1 MEIRTILHPT
11 DFSDSA
17 RPAFERA
24 LYVARKAEA
33 ELQLMHVTETF
44 GSDPIRGAFD
54 ARIDEQAFYTT
65 MFARADEQMKRLQG
79 EAEEKGVRAK
89 RIHAH
94 GQIPSQAILDYAADQ
109 KPDLI
114 IMGTHGR
121 RGFRRMVAGSVAMEI
136 VRRADAPVMTVPSR
150 SREPW
155 DRPVSR
161 MMVPVDFSMH
171 ARTALECAMSL
182 AHRFGAH
189 LHILHVIEK
198 PVFPAFYDASV
209 EMMFGNMKSMLDE
222 AAAELARV
230 VRDLDGPEVP
240 FSIEVVQGH
249 AIEAILDVASAQAVD
264 LVVLSTHGLTGVS
277 KFFLG
282 SVSERVIRMA
292 SISTLRIRTVAA
304 PDARSIEAEAA
315 NENDDTNE

>member
-24 LYVARKAEA
+24 LYLARKAGA

-44 GSDPIRGAFD
+44 GTDPIRGAFD
-54 ARIDEQAFYTT
+54 ARLDEQAFYAT
-65 MFARADEQMKRLQG
+65 MFARADEHMKRLQA
-79 EAEEKGVRAK
+79 EAEGRGIRAK
-89 RIHAH
+89 RVHAH
-94 GQIPSQAILDYAADQ
+94 GQQPSQAILEYAADQ

-136 VRRADAPVMTVPSR
+136 VRRAEAPVMTVPSR

-155 DRPVSR
+155 DGPIMRI
-161 MMVPVDFSMH
+161 MVPVDFSVH
-171 ARTALECAMSL
+171 ARTALECAKSL

-209 EMMFGNMKSMLDE
+209 EMMFGNMQSMLDE
-222 AAAELARV
+222 AAAELRRV
-230 VRDLDGPEVP
+230 VGSLGGPEVS

-249 AIEAILDVASAQAVD
+249 AIEAILDVASAQEAD
-264 LVVLSTHGLTGVS
+264 LLVLSTHGLTGVS

-292 SISTLRIRTVAA
+292 PISTLRIRTVEP
-304 PDARSIEAEAA
+304 PDSEPTEMAEL
-315 NENDDTNE
+315 NENDDANQ